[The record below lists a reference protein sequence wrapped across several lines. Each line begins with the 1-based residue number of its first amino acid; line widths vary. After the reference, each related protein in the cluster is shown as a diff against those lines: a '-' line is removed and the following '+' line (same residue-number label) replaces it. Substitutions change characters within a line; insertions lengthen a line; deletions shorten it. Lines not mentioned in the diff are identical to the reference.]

1 MDFPKFDRA
10 PIDIHSHF
18 NHGVEG
24 YSKNV
29 DFSGTSKKTL
39 DFLKS
44 EYDRF
49 EIKEA
54 AFSTYS
60 SVLSSVRVKEEN
72 EYMRSLA
79 ADNDW
84 IYQWVVIDPLCEDT
98 FGQADEMLCDKKCLG
113 IKIHPYFHKYDISEY
128 ADRIFSFANER
139 GAVVK
144 MHPAKMG
151 EMAGFVNKYPNM
163 KLIIAHLSEEA
174 HINAI
179 KNAVHGNIYTDT
191 SGSLSALNNVIEYAC
206 EQVGA
211 EKILFGTDTYS
222 IAFQYSRVALAR
234 ITQEEKEK
242 ILYKNAIEMFPKAFG
257 EKER

>member
-1 MDFPKFDRA
+1 MEFPKFSRS

-24 YSKNV
+24 DSQNPSFK
-29 DFSGTSKKTL
+29 GTHQSAL

-49 EIKEA
+49 CIKEV

-60 SVLSSVRVKEEN
+60 SVLSSSRVAEEN
-72 EYMRSLA
+72 EYMRQLA
-79 ADNDW
+79 AENDW
-84 IYQWVVIDPLCEDT
+84 IYQWVVIHPLQKET
-98 FGQADEMLCDKKCLG
+98 YAQADEMLREKKCLG

-128 ADRIFSFANER
+128 ADDIFSFANER
-139 GAVVK
+139 GATVK
-144 MHPAKMG
+144 MHPAKME
-151 EMAGFVNKYPNM
+151 EMAGFANKYPNM

-174 HINAI
+174 HIDAI
-179 KNAVHGNIYTDT
+179 KDAKHGNIYTDT

-211 EKILFGTDTYS
+211 DKILFGTDTYS
-222 IAFQYSRVALAR
+222 PAFQYSRVALAR
-234 ITQEEKEK
+234 ISHEEKEK
-242 ILYKNAIEMFPKAFG
+242 ILFKNAIEMFPRAF
-257 EKER
+257 K

>member
-1 MDFPKFDRA
+1 MLFPEFERSA
-10 PIDIHSHF
+10 IDIHSHF
-18 NHGVEG
+18 NHGVVG
-24 YSKNV
+24 DSLNP
-29 DFSGTSKKTL
+29 DFRGTSKNTL

-49 EIKEA
+49 GIKEA

-60 SVLSSVRVKEEN
+60 SVLSSERVAEEN
-72 EYMRSLA
+72 EYMNSLA
-79 ADNDW
+79 EEQDW
-84 IYQWVVIDPLCEDT
+84 IYQWVVIHPLMEETFRQAERMLKCE
-98 FGQADEMLCDKKCLG
+98 KCLG
-113 IKIHPYFHKYDISEY
+113 IKIHPYFHKYDISEQG
-128 ADRIFSFANER
+128 DKIFSFANEM

-151 EMAGFVNKYPNM
+151 EMASFADKYPKM

-174 HINAI
+174 HVNAI
-179 KNAVHGNIYTDT
+179 KDAKHGNIYTDT

-222 IAFQYSRVALAR
+222 LAFQYSRVALAR
-234 ITQEEKEK
+234 ISDEEKRM
-242 ILYKNAIEMFPKAFG
+242 ILYKNAIEMFPRAF
-257 EKER
+257 K